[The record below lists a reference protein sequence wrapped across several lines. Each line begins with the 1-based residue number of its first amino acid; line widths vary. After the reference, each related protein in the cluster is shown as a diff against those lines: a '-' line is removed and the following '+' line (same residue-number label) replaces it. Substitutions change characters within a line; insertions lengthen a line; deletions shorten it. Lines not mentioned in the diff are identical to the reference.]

1 LRSFGHHNHTCPNLR
16 RDSEARSP
24 HLHRMPGAPD
34 SDLIIYPADALT
46 CKLHRPDLAS
56 GPPWSLT
63 LKRYGGPMMLD

>member
-1 LRSFGHHNHTCPNLR
+1 
-16 RDSEARSP
+16 
-24 HLHRMPGAPD
+24 MPGAPD